1 VSSFEGKVA
10 LVTGA
15 GSGIGRAIAI
25 EFAARDARV
34 VVADVNEAGAHETV
48 SLCGDD
54 AIAHVAD
61 ISDPDAVDAMVQ
73 AGVDRWG
80 TLDCAVNNAGI
91 SPVPKAFTD
100 HTLEDWQRTID
111 VNLTG
116 VFLCMQREI
125 RQFVAQGDGGAIVN
139 MSSGAGIVAAP
150 GQPQYTAAKHGVLGL
165 TKQAAQEYGRAGI
178 RVNAV
183 LPGNTETPM
192 MRVYLDSS
200 PGVEERMKKMVPL
213 GRLATTN
220 EIAQAAVWLC
230 SGEAS
235 FVSGSSLVV
244 DGGMIGR

>member
-1 VSSFEGKVA
+1 MSSFGGKVA

-25 EFAARDARV
+25 EFAARGARV
-34 VVADVNEAGAHETV
+34 LVADVNDAGAQETV
-48 SLCGDD
+48 ALCEGD
-54 AIAHVAD
+54 AITHVAD
-61 ISDPDAVDAMVQ
+61 ISDPGAVDAMVQ
-73 AGVDRWG
+73 AAVDQWG
-80 TLDCAVNNAGI
+80 SLDCAVNNAGI
-91 SPVPKAFTD
+91 SPVPKPFTD
-100 HTLEDWQRTID
+100 HSLEDWQRTID
-111 VNLTG
+111 INLTG
-116 VFLCMQREI
+116 VFLCMQHEI
-125 RQFVAQGDGGAIVN
+125 RRFVAQGEGGAIVN

-200 PGVEERMKKMVPL
+200 PVVEERMKKIVPL
-213 GRLATTN
+213 GRHATTN
-220 EIAQAAVWLC
+220 ELAQAAVWLC

>member
-1 VSSFEGKVA
+1 MSSFEGKVA

-15 GSGIGRAIAI
+15 GSGIGRAIAL
-25 EFAARDARV
+25 EFSSRGAH
-34 VVADVNEAGAHETV
+34 VVAVDVIETGLRETV
-48 SLCGDD
+48 ERCEGD
-54 AIAHVAD
+54 ALAHIADV
-61 ISDPDAVDAMVQ
+61 SDPDAVEAMVH
-73 AGVDRWG
+73 ASVDRWG
-80 TLDCAVNNAGI
+80 ALDCAVNNAGI
-91 SPVPKAFTD
+91 SPPPKAFVD
-100 HTLEDWQRTID
+100 HTLADWQRTID

-116 VFLCMQREI
+116 VFLCMQSEI
-125 RQFVAQGDGGAIVN
+125 RRFLAQGNGGAIVN

-165 TKQAAQEYGRAGI
+165 TKQAAQEYGKAGI

-220 EIAQAAVWLC
+220 EVAQAAVWLC
-230 SGEAS
+230 SGDAS